1 MAETVIFFLSVFALV
16 TTTQGQ
22 SCSKPVGKPNMSLK
36 EEYILN
42 NTFPDQARVSF
53 ACNSG
58 YEPSGGSPTITCNAG
73 SWSELTLT
81 CERKSCGALGD
92 VENGNVEYPDGI
104 QFGDKAVI
112 TCNPGYA
119 LVGDKEILC
128 MAQGWGGRLPTCDA
142 VQCVTP
148 QDVEKATFSPVKES
162 YKYGEVV
169 TYKCSSG
176 LTAIGSLQLT
186 CSDGG
191 KFDVPPPTCVFVQ
204 CEDPITGLL
213 DYEDGARPPYGFK
226 STIKVKCAKGYE
238 LVGHHTLQCTAE
250 SKWSPGIPTCKKAIV
265 PPVTTTTTTATRSTT
280 THSPSVSPDPSDPR
294 GGGNSVGIGLGIF
307 AAVVGVAALVTSIIL
322 YKKRSAQRSTD
333 RETAKD
339 GENVRLS

>member
-1 MAETVIFFLSVFALV
+1 MIKTVKTNFTFLIKNSI
-16 TTTQGQ
+16 TSQ

-36 EEYILN
+36 DEYILT

-58 YEPSGGSPTITCNAG
+58 YEPSGGSPSITCNAG

-81 CERKSCGALGD
+81 CRKKSCGALGD
-92 VENGNVEYPDGI
+92 VENGNVDYPDGVE
-104 QFGDKAVI
+104 FGDKAVI

-119 LVGDKEILC
+119 LVGAKEILC
-128 MAQGWGGRLPTCDA
+128 MAQGWGGRLPVCDA

-148 QDVEKATFSPVKES
+148 PDVEKATFTPDKES
-162 YKYGEVV
+162 YTYGEVV

-191 KFDVPPPTCVFVQ
+191 KFDVPPPTCTKMFVSFFTAAVQ

-226 STIKVKCAKGYE
+226 STIKVKCSKGYD
-238 LVGHHTLQCTAE
+238 LVGEPTLQCTAE
-250 SKWSPGIPTCKKAIV
+250 SKWSPGIPTCKTLLPSPKAQGAHSPIHGVLNALPFSGYNAVYIILHHCCQIV
-265 PPVTTTTTTATRSTT
+265 PNCGRQPKLPTICFKL
-280 THSPSVSPDPSDPR
+280 HSHQ
-294 GGGNSVGIGLGIF
+294 
-307 AAVVGVAALVTSIIL
+307 T
-322 YKKRSAQRSTD
+322 
-333 RETAKD
+333 
-339 GENVRLS
+339 

>member
-1 MAETVIFFLSVFALV
+1 
-16 TTTQGQ
+16 
-22 SCSKPVGKPNMSLK
+22 KPVGKPNMPLK
-36 EEYILN
+36 EEYILKD
-42 NTFPDQARVSF
+42 TFPDQAPVSF

-81 CERKSCGALGD
+81 CERRSCGSLGD
-92 VENGNVEYPDGI
+92 LENGNVDYPDGI

-112 TCNPGYA
+112 TCNPGYT
-119 LVGDKEILC
+119 LVGAKEILC

-142 VQCVTP
+142 MQCVTP

-191 KFDVPPPTCVFVQ
+191 KFDVPPPTCVCKFVQ
-204 CEDPITGLL
+204 CEDPITGFL
-213 DYEDGARPPYGFK
+213 DFEEGSQPPYGFN
-226 STIKVKCAKGYE
+226 STIKAKCSQGYE
-238 LVGHHTLQCTAE
+238 LVGEPILQCTAE
-250 SKWSPGIPTCKKAIV
+250 SKLKCLQICVCLFIFPLLTSKHGSTENGKVWVISGLADDPKIALKKTHTCF
-265 PPVTTTTTTATRSTT
+265 
-280 THSPSVSPDPSDPR
+280 H
-294 GGGNSVGIGLGIF
+294 
-307 AAVVGVAALVTSIIL
+307 
-322 YKKRSAQRSTD
+322 
-333 RETAKD
+333 
-339 GENVRLS
+339 